1 MPRPSLSTLIRGLS
15 IIPQAAGVAGG
26 LAIGVAAMNNLRAFQ
41 DDLGTGR
48 LTFPLDL
55 ERFAISMCFSFMEY
69 QRRSIFNQPYLRASS
84 TIRLPVAKS
93 IVDKFKMR
101 WDESEDDPLVGAAIE
116 SLLSENGAKIFE
128 AGVWGSA
135 VQAAQAAIAGGPV
148 GLTLNKV
155 LQPFGVATNP
165 FLTVL
170 FKQPTFKRHSFT
182 WKLIPKN
189 PEEARQINAII
200 QTFKYHMLPEIVA
213 GMGGTMLSYPE
224 IVKIS
229 FYNFDD
235 YLYRF
240 KPCVLENMTVNYAS
254 GSQGPSF
261 FKGDLNVPTEIDLQ
275 LDFLEI
281 EYWTKDDM
289 NPAWSDPAAGLG
301 GGGYVSSTS
310 LKP

>member
-1 MPRPSLSTLIRGLS
+1 MGNGFANALRNLSGLGA
-15 IIPQAAGVAGG
+15 QALGAG
-26 LAIGVAAMNNLRAFQ
+26 IGVGIASLAQNQLRPFQ

-55 ERFAISMCFSFMEY
+55 ERFTISMCFQFFEY
-69 QRRSIFNQPYLRASS
+69 ERRSIFNQPYERASS

-93 IVDKFKMR
+93 IVDKFKMQ
-101 WDESEDDPLVGAAIE
+101 WEEKGTEDPIV
-116 SLLSENGAKIFE
+116 
-128 AGVWGSA
+128 GSA
-135 VQAAQAAIAGGPV
+135 LETALSGNGGLMGETLFAGGLIQIAKGALGSGPAA
-148 GLTLNKV
+148 LTLNQV
-155 LQPFGVATNP
+155 LQPFGMAINP

-170 FKQPTFKRHSFT
+170 FKQPTFKRHSFI
-182 WKLIPKN
+182 WKLIPKS

-200 QTFKYHMLPEIVA
+200 QTFKYHMLPAIVP
-213 GMGGTMLSYPE
+213 GFGGTMLSYPE

-240 KPCVLENMTVNYAS
+240 KPCVLENMSINYAS
-254 GSQGPSF
+254 GAQGPSF
-261 FKGDLNVPTEIDLQ
+261 FKGEMNVPTEIDLQ

-281 EYWTKDDM
+281 EYWTKDDF
-289 NPAWSDPAAGLG
+289 NPAQAATGGVG

-310 LKP
+310 IKP